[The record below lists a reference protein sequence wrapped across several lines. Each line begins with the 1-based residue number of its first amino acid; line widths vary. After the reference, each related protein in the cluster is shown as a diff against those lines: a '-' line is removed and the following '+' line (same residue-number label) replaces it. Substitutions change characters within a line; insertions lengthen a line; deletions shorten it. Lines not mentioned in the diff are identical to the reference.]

1 MDAWAKKKA
10 AEGSILGLSLRMES
24 VLWRTE
30 RFLIDVR
37 WKTPLRKM
45 AVVYFANFFLILVC
59 FSWRPKAWDIFK
71 TPAHHLIGIT
81 YNWQH
86 YGRTAWCSGLA
97 FPQTCASKF
106 VVSLFDFDRNIIKL
120 CLTEE
125 GDVIL
130 YWYCFCFMFETKYLD
145 LYLLSW
151 TIHFKCGDILYK
163 N

>member
-37 WKTPLRKM
+37 LKTPLRKM
-45 AVVYFANFFLILVC
+45 AVVYFVNFFLILVC
-59 FSWRPKAWDIFK
+59 FSWRPKAWDVFK

-86 YGRTAWCSGLA
+86 YGRMAWCSGLA

-106 VVSLFDFDRNIIKL
+106 VVSLFDFDWNIIKL

-145 LYLLSW
+145 LYLPSW
-151 TIHFKCGDILYK
+151 TIHFKYGDILYK

>member
-10 AEGSILGLSLRMES
+10 AEGSILVLSLRMES

-37 WKTPLRKM
+37 LKTPLRKM

-71 TPAHHLIGIT
+71 TPAHHLIGIA
-81 YNWQH
+81 YNWLRQN
-86 YGRTAWCSGLA
+86 GLM
-97 FPQTCASKF
+97 FGSSIPTNLCIKIC
-106 VVSLFDFDRNIIKL
+106 VSLFDFDRNIIKL

-130 YWYCFCFMFETKYLD
+130 YWYCFCFMFETKHLD
-145 LYLLSW
+145 LYLPSW
-151 TIHFKCGDILYK
+151 TVHFKYGDILYK